1 LAALAAAASSALAGG
16 TSLNLDFNGSG
27 STLAATGF
35 ENVYN
40 LDPAFFNVT
49 GGQLVMQTPTVPSD
63 SFGQYE
69 NDPDTARN
77 MFYSEIQPLQ
87 RTVLEARVNVQDLN
101 VNFHG
106 GGIWMGT
113 DQDHYIRLG
122 VMHNSFEGGVA
133 VETLRENQDF
143 WPGNTP
149 PGPGN
154 DIQDEYFQ
162 GLQGSPQTTPID
174 VILRLVRDGTGA
186 GPSGAGASAFF
197 SLDNGA
203 TFTRVPNVPG
213 FTLDGVVTGPG
224 QGPNGGT
231 SIEGN
236 FKVGV
241 YANGDTGQI
250 PATFRFDSLTANSGD
265 TAWAADASGNWEPW
279 GNWTLGTPSAV
290 EATANFGPV
299 ITANRTVTITDP
311 AGHNI
316 STVNFNSGA
325 GIGYTVAGA
334 GTAGLR
340 FFRFGGQQALINV
353 AGGNHEISAPVNY
366 STNTTWNVASG
377 ARLRLTGP
385 ATFENTATL
394 TKSGAGL
401 VETNVLRAPG
411 LTINAGTVRVMP
423 GGTSATTS
431 RIDSLTITG
440 GNLDLTNNAL
450 VLPYTGTSPIATVR
464 SQLQSGYNNGAWN
477 GNGIVTSQGNASQ
490 FGIGYAER
498 SALPTVPAIFGTVDG
513 DAVLLRFTR
522 YGDANLD
529 GQVNL
534 ADFNRLASNFG
545 TGDTWDEG
553 DFNYDGNVNLADFN
567 RLASNFGQSAAGPT
581 VTPEDWAALASAV
594 PEPSLA
600 ALAIAPLLALRRRRR

>member
-1 LAALAAAASSALAGG
+1 MTTKTRCIPALAALAAAASSALAGG

-224 QGPNGGT
+224 QGPAHV
-231 SIEGN
+231 EGHVLGEQARQGVAVVLEDRLGHAVDHGH
-236 FKVGV
+236 VGV
-241 YANGDTGQI
+241 LAH
-250 PATFRFDSLTANSGD
+250 RS
-265 TAWAADASGNWEPW
+265 
-279 GNWTLGTPSAV
+279 
-290 EATANFGPV
+290 
-299 ITANRTVTITDP
+299 
-311 AGHNI
+311 
-316 STVNFNSGA
+316 
-325 GIGYTVAGA
+325 
-334 GTAGLR
+334 
-340 FFRFGGQQALINV
+340 
-353 AGGNHEISAPVNY
+353 
-366 STNTTWNVASG
+366 
-377 ARLRLTGP
+377 
-385 ATFENTATL
+385 
-394 TKSGAGL
+394 
-401 VETNVLRAPG
+401 
-411 LTINAGTVRVMP
+411 
-423 GGTSATTS
+423 S
-431 RIDSLTITG
+431 RS
-440 GNLDLTNNAL
+440 
-450 VLPYTGTSPIATVR
+450 
-464 SQLQSGYNNGAWN
+464 
-477 GNGIVTSQGNASQ
+477 
-490 FGIGYAER
+490 E
-498 SALPTVPAIFGTVDG
+498 
-513 DAVLLRFTR
+513 
-522 YGDANLD
+522 
-529 GQVNL
+529 
-534 ADFNRLASNFG
+534 
-545 TGDTWDEG
+545 
-553 DFNYDGNVNLADFN
+553 
-567 RLASNFGQSAAGPT
+567 
-581 VTPEDWAALASAV
+581 AALAS
-594 PEPSLA
+594 
-600 ALAIAPLLALRRRRR
+600 